1 MLLNL
6 LSVRVIVNGTHIY
19 ALSREQPAIIVLPR
33 NHSRIVVSDGYHFT
47 KPVEV
52 GFHHMHTHHFK
63 VACAI
68 DDNILA
74 AGALLLV
81 LFYMVG
87 LVSDIFILKVLSF
100 LPILYFLYLYYINR
114 KEFIKIKPVGD
125 NR

>member
-19 ALSREQPAIIVLPR
+19 ALSREQPAVIILPR

-47 KPVEV
+47 QPLEV
-52 GFHHMHTHHFK
+52 GFYGEHTHHYK

-87 LVSDIFILKVLSF
+87 LISGIFILKALSF

-114 KEFIKIKPVGD
+114 KQFIRVKEVRGEL
-125 NR
+125 

>member
-19 ALSREQPAIIVLPR
+19 ALSREQPAVIMLPK

-114 KEFIKIKPVGD
+114 KEFIKIKAVEGS
-125 NR
+125 

>member
-19 ALSREQPAIIVLPR
+19 ALSREQPAVIVLPK

-114 KEFIKIKPVGD
+114 KEFIKIKPA
-125 NR
+125 

>member
-19 ALSREQPAIIVLPR
+19 ALSREHPAVIVLPK

-52 GFHHMHTHHFK
+52 GFHHMHTHHFR

-87 LVSDIFILKVLSF
+87 LISDIFILKVLSF

-114 KEFIKIKPVGD
+114 KEFIKIKPVAD